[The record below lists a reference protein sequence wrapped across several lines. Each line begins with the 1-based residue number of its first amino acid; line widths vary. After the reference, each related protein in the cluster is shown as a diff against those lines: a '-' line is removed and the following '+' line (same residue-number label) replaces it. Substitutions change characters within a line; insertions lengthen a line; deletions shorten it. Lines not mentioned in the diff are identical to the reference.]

1 MQTLQFHRH
10 QTTATPVDLE
20 DTTAAI
26 LRLYASRL
34 PARNITVA
42 QRMRTSPKVLLLE
55 GEIRQVLNNLIR
67 NAYDAMPKGGNL
79 HLRLRPAACLKTGHD
94 GVRFSVADTGT
105 GFLPAMR
112 GHVFEPF
119 HTTKD
124 ITGTG
129 LGLWITKGIID
140 KHQGRIYMRSR
151 EGAGTVF
158 SIWLP
163 LQPMGHA

>member
-1 MQTLQFHRH
+1 
-10 QTTATPVDLE
+10 
-20 DTTAAI
+20 
-26 LRLYASRL
+26 
-34 PARNITVA
+34 
-42 QRMRTSPKVLLLE
+42 
-55 GEIRQVLNNLIR
+55 
-67 NAYDAMPKGGNL
+67 MPSGGLL
-79 HLRLRPAACLKTGHD
+79 HLRLRPASCMRTGRD

-105 GFLPAMR
+105 GFHPSMH

-124 ITGTG
+124 VTGTG
-129 LGLWITKGIID
+129 LGLWISKGIID
-140 KHQGRIYMRSR
+140 KHEGRIQMRSR